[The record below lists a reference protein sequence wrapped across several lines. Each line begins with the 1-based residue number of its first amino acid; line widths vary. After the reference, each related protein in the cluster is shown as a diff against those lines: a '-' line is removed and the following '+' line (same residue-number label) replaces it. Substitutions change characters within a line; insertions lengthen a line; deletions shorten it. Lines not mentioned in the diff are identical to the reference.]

1 MFQRCVHLLALPAW
15 YMYAEQASRVYE
27 TVYGVSPSV
36 CPSMG
41 PQ

>member
-15 YMYAEQASRVYE
+15 YAEQASSVYE